1 MIKSINQTSTSLST
15 QMANTAL
22 THRAH
27 SATETERVVRLNEDS
42 KHEQGLHREGSLPYR
57 EKSLPWNTVDHYAKC
72 HIALTQSFS
81 TILDTLPM
89 SMTQTQQLP
98 VPSSIGLDAWMRQ
111 RNATRALTTTAIEKR
126 ALPLTSA
133 RVNTGIELVAKHLGE
148 QTQIEDTLPIP
159 RFDKNGLIKSFL
171 DGTSAP
177 AESISM
183 PGEQVA
189 RIHTHQKAMDFLDTL
204 GLFNNPDCL
213 YAIGVLAADACKLIR
228 GAPVAIQ
235 PFLLDTLELKKEV
248 AMSLA
253 INPAAYQSLEDIQIL
268 KAYFEEAPF
277 DTSDT
282 LQATLNT
289 LRNQKITCP
298 EGLDSTAETIR
309 RNKAYRDGW
318 QQLLVADNH
327 YFYEISYGENKDNL
341 YRKMTLAKDLPANTP
356 GRAEMRAAVIREWQQ
371 HTRDY
376 LNVLCQV
383 VGEVDS
389 QGGGCIA
396 PGRSAKD
403 VYKMAERHLAKLDN
417 KIDAHLSGK
426 RSLTGQEA
434 VSFAKLWDFFE
445 DCPLLPGSHIDCK
458 DGATGVLANKCAAI
472 SARACQISER
482 WALDAVAQKLI
493 LLNPPE
499 EVLDEDTIAVQ
510 TASMQTLVP
519 VTTKKL
525 QATGELPL
533 FTGDLEKAV
542 TALSNVHLFFDASDV
557 TSVDCKENL
566 NTALQGLKEIGVL
579 TLPAYDRIM
588 QAPENIRPFML
599 QALELKMDIARALE
613 SHPEVIDTLVQLEQ
627 AHHVLVH
634 EAPFTSLFAEEYA
647 QINLLHPL
655 NKDIIKILSA
665 AQVNHAYQTGETA
678 LKQAEV
684 IYRKAIFESPEK
696 GMPSVWNQALDISHM
711 PKEARKIPEQYESYQ
726 ELRKS
731 LMSAMTSAVESYLD
745 ASYQEMKNIED
756 AGGALYMRS
765 SVFAEKVKAYLNA
778 LEKKK
783 KSCFDG
789 ERHEIFNTK
798 TTSFK
803 SLLTFLAD
811 NPLLPEESPSIF
823 DKPNV
828 FAQIEQTRNEIS
840 QLAAKHAASW
850 LLAAGIKALKTG
862 CDFFNPNNNIKP
874 DAKAQVET
882 IRLMQQ
888 DIEVGLHQAR
898 RQQRIVDAQQGGIF
912 PALANTIDA
921 IEIVNA
927 EYEYSRAMNRY
938 YYPPRAMCDTQSRG
952 YNNNPHFLADILST
966 AASGWNQAPQPP
978 APRATTQPSKE
989 RTPFDTELNNKQ
1001 ARDMLCKELN
1011 VSLYVK
1017 DTELQK
1023 KYRRELINCHP
1034 DKLVNAAHREE
1045 SELRTKMLTAL
1056 KAKWQN

>member
-1 MIKSINQTSTSLST
+1 MIKPSNQRSISLST
-15 QMANTAL
+15 QMANTVL

-27 SATETERVVRLNEDS
+27 SATETERVVMHNEDIRP
-42 KHEQGLHREGSLPYR
+42 EEGLHREGSLPYR
-57 EKSLPWNTVDHYAKC
+57 EKSLPLNTADYYAKR
-72 HIALTQSFS
+72 HTALAQSFS

-111 RNATRALTTTAIEKR
+111 RGVARALATTEIEKS
-126 ALPLTSA
+126 ALSLTLA
-133 RVNTGIELVAKHLGE
+133 RVNTDIELVAKHLGE

-159 RFDKNGLIKSFL
+159 RFDKNGAIKYFL
-171 DGTSAP
+171 DDISAP

-189 RIHTHQKAMDFLDTL
+189 RIHIHQEAMDFLDTL

-213 YAIGVLAADACKLIR
+213 YAIGVLAADACKLIK

-253 INPAAYQSLEDIQIL
+253 TNPAAYQSLEDIQIL

-298 EGLDSTAETIR
+298 EGLDLTAETIR

-318 QQLLVADNH
+318 QQLSVADNH
-327 YFYEISYGENKDNL
+327 YLNEICYGKNKDNL
-341 YRKMTLAKDLPANTP
+341 YRKMTLAKDLPANAP
-356 GRAEMRAAVIREWQQ
+356 RYAEMRAVVIREWQQ

-376 LNVLCQV
+376 LNVLCHV
-383 VGEVDS
+383 VDEVNS
-389 QGGGCIA
+389 QGGGCIV

-403 VYKMAERHLAKLDN
+403 VYRMAERHLAKLDN
-417 KIDAHLSGK
+417 KIDTHLSGK
-426 RSLTGQEA
+426 RSLLGQEE

-445 DCPLLPGSHIDCK
+445 DCPLLPGSHFDCK
-458 DGATGVLANKCAAI
+458 DGATGVLANKCADI
-472 SARACQISER
+472 SARACQISQR

-499 EVLDEDTIAVQ
+499 EVLDEDTIAMQ
-510 TASMQTLVP
+510 TANMQTLVP
-519 VTTKKL
+519 DTIKKL

-533 FTGDLEKAV
+533 FTGDLEKAI
-542 TALSNVHLFFDASDV
+542 TALSHAHLFFDASDV
-557 TSVDCKENL
+557 TSVDCKKNL

-579 TLPAYDRIM
+579 TLPAYDRII
-588 QAPENIRPFML
+588 QAPENIRPFLL
-599 QALELKMDIARALE
+599 QALELKIDIARALE

-627 AHHVLVH
+627 AHHLLVH

-655 NKDIIKILSA
+655 NKGIIKILSS
-665 AQVNHAYQTGETA
+665 AQVNHAYQTGEIA

-684 IYRKAIFESPEK
+684 RYRKAIFESPEK
-696 GMPSVWNQALDISHM
+696 GVPSIWNQALDVSHI
-711 PKEARKIPEQYESYQ
+711 PKEARKIPAQYESYQ
-726 ELRKS
+726 ELRRS
-731 LMSAMTSAVESYLD
+731 LTGAMTSAVENYLD
-745 ASYQEMKNIED
+745 ASYQEIKNIED
-756 AGGALYMRS
+756 AGGALYMHS
-765 SVFAEKVKAYLNA
+765 SMFAEKVQAYLA
-778 LEKKK
+778 ELDKKK
-783 KSCFDG
+783 NSCLDG
-789 ERHEIFNTK
+789 ERHGVFNTK

-811 NPLLPEESPSIF
+811 NPLLPEENPSIF
-823 DKPNV
+823 DKPHV

-850 LLAAGIKALKTG
+850 LLAAGTKALKTG
-862 CDFFNPNNNIKP
+862 CDFFNLNNNIKP

-888 DIEVGLHQAR
+888 EIEVGLRQTL
-898 RQQRIVDAQQGGIF
+898 RQQRTAGTQQGGVF
-912 PALANTIDA
+912 SALANAIEA
-921 IEIVNA
+921 IEITNA
-927 EYEYSRAMNRY
+927 AYEYSRAMNRY
-938 YYPPRAMCDTQSRG
+938 YYPPRAMYDTQSRG
-952 YNNNPHFLADILST
+952 YNNNL
-966 AASGWNQAPQPP
+966 
-978 APRATTQPSKE
+978 
-989 RTPFDTELNNKQ
+989 
-1001 ARDMLCKELN
+1001 
-1011 VSLYVK
+1011 
-1017 DTELQK
+1017 
-1023 KYRRELINCHP
+1023 
-1034 DKLVNAAHREE
+1034 
-1045 SELRTKMLTAL
+1045 
-1056 KAKWQN
+1056 